1 MRPDSKNKKRFVLA
15 RAPLAAA
22 IWLAMGSLAIAQDA
36 PAPAAE
42 EGTAASEEDG
52 DAVLETVT
60 VTAQKRTE
68 NLQEVPISMQVLGTD
83 QIEEL
88 HISDIDDVFKLSPSV
103 SFQRQAEVPGSYVVY
118 MRGVASGGDGNH
130 SASQPSVGIYLDE
143 QPVTTA
149 QGSLDVH
156 LYDIARVET
165 LVGPQGTLYGA
176 SSQAGTIRFITNK
189 PDASAFAA
197 GYSGELNSMHDGDT
211 GNVAEGFVNIP
222 LGENAAIRLVGWSR
236 SDAGYIDNVQ
246 GTRTYP
252 TSEITANNADRAS
265 DDYNYADT
273 TGARAALKIDL
284 NDNWSIT
291 PTVNYQRTHTNGIP
305 AQDETVGERAL
316 THFYPETSTDEWVQA
331 ALTIQG
337 KVGNFDLTYAY
348 SNLDR
353 DIDSEADYNDYGFWY
368 DTLLGYGAYFY
379 DNDGE
384 LVNPSQYIQA
394 ADRFKKTSHELRL
407 ASPTEDR
414 FRFVAGYFWQDQEHD
429 IQQRYRIDG
438 LADDLSVTGWAN
450 TIWLTKQVRDDQD
463 SAFFGE
469 MSYDFTDQLTATIGA
484 RVFESDN
491 SLAGFFG
498 FARGY
503 SSQGSSLPENR
514 YGEAGCAVAYGPD
527 SSQWESFNGAP
538 CKQFDK
544 SIEENDW
551 LGRVNVAYHI
561 DDAKMIY
568 GTWSEG
574 FRPGGINRRGTL
586 DPYLADYL
594 TNMEF
599 GWKTSWND
607 NSLTFN
613 GAVFQEDWE
622 DFQFALL
629 GQNGLT
635 EIRNANQ
642 AEIRGLELDVQWA
655 ATYNLRL
662 STGLAFYNAEL
673 SENYCGY
680 VDANGSPETN
690 CPAGTVPPGEEDPID
705 GPQAAAGTRLPVTAD
720 FKGNVTARYTFDVG
734 EFEAFWQGAVV
745 HEGKRSS
752 DLRDLENS
760 IIGNLDGYTTLDL
773 TAGFSRDNWSVDFYV
788 KNATDEN
795 VQNYRFVQCPETIC
809 GAQRYTIV
817 SPPRTFGV
825 RFSQEF

>member
-1 MRPDSKNKKRFVLA
+1 MKPDLKNKKRFKLS

-22 IWLAMGSLAIAQDA
+22 IWLAMSSVALAQDS
-36 PAPAAE
+36 APAADPE
-42 EGTAASEEDG
+42 AAAKAEDG
-52 DAVLETVT
+52 EAVLETIT

-68 NLQEVPISMQVLGTD
+68 NLQEVPISMQVFGTD

-88 HISDIDDVFKLSPSV
+88 HIADIDDIFKLSPSV
-103 SFQRQAEVPGSYVVY
+103 SFQRQAELPGSYVVY

-143 QPVTTA
+143 QPITTA
-149 QGSLDVH
+149 QGALDVH
-156 LYDIARVET
+156 LYDMARVET

-197 GYSGELNSMHDGDT
+197 GYSGELNSLHDGDT

-222 LGENAAIRLVGWSR
+222 LGDSAAIRLVGWSR

-246 GTRTYP
+246 GTRTFP
-252 TSEITANNADRAS
+252 TSEITMDNADLARA
-265 DDYNYADT
+265 DYNYADT
-273 TGARAALKIDL
+273 AGARAALKVDL

-291 PTVNYQRTHTNGIP
+291 PTLNYQRTHSNGIP
-305 AQDETVGERAL
+305 AQDELLGEERAL
-316 THFYPETSTDEWVQA
+316 THYYPESSTDEWVQA

-337 KVGNFDLTYAY
+337 KIGNFDLTYAY

-353 DIDSEADYNDYGFWY
+353 DIDSEADYNDYGYWY
-368 DTLLGYGAYFY
+368 DTLNGSGAFFY
-379 DNDGE
+379 DNAGD

-394 ADRFKKTSHELRL
+394 ADRFKKSSHEVRL

-414 FRFVAGYFWQDQEHD
+414 LRFVAGFFWQDQEHK
-429 IQQRYRIDG
+429 IQQRYRVDG
-438 LADDLSVTGWAN
+438 LADDLSVTGWAD
-450 TIWLTKQVRDDQD
+450 TIWLTQQVRNDQD
-463 SAFFGE
+463 QAFFGE
-469 MSYDFTDQLTATIGA
+469 MSYDFNDKLTGTVGA
-484 RVFESDN
+484 RYFETDN
-491 SLAGFFG
+491 SLTGFFG
-498 FARGY
+498 FSNGY
-503 SSQGSSLPENR
+503 SPNSD
-514 YGEAGCAVAYGPD
+514 YGEASCGA
-527 SSQWESFNGAP
+527 ESTWVPFNGAP
-538 CKQFDK
+538 CTVFDK
-544 SIEENDW
+544 NVQEDGW
-551 LGRVNVAYHI
+551 LGRVNLAYHI
-561 DDAKMIY
+561 DDEKMIY

-586 DPYLADYL
+586 APYLSDFL

-635 EIRNANQ
+635 EIKNANQ
-642 AEIRGLELDVQWA
+642 AEIRGLELELQWA

-662 STGLAFYNAEL
+662 STGLAFYDAEL
-673 SENYCGY
+673 SENYCGFT
-680 VDANGSPETN
+680 DANGNPETN
-690 CPAGTVPPGEEDPID
+690 CPAGTIPPGGEDPVD
-705 GPQAAAGTRLPVTAD
+705 GPEATAGTRLPVTAD
-720 FKGNVTARYTFDVG
+720 FKGNVTARYTFDLG

-745 HEGKRSS
+745 REGERSS

-773 TAGFSRDNWSVDFYV
+773 TAGLRRDNWSVDVYV

-795 VQNYRFVQCPETIC
+795 VENYRFVQCPETVC
-809 GAQRYTIV
+809 GPQRYTIV

>member
-1 MRPDSKNKKRFVLA
+1 MKPDLKNKKRFKLA
-15 RAPLAAA
+15 RAPLATA
-22 IWLAMGSLAIAQDA
+22 IWLAMSSVVLAQDS
-36 PAPAAE
+36 APAADPEVAAKAE
-42 EGTAASEEDG
+42 EGE
-52 DAVLETVT
+52 AVLETIT

-68 NLQEVPISMQVLGTD
+68 NLQEVPISMQVLSTD

-88 HISDIDDVFKLSPSV
+88 HIADIDDVFKLSPSV
-103 SFQRQAEVPGSYVVY
+103 SFQRQAELPGSYVVY

-143 QPVTTA
+143 QPITTA
-149 QGSLDVH
+149 QGALDVH
-156 LYDIARVET
+156 LYDMARVET

-197 GYSGELNSMHDGDT
+197 GYSGELNSLHDGDT

-222 LGENAAIRLVGWSR
+222 LGESAAIRLVGWSR

-246 GTRTYP
+246 GTRTFP
-252 TSEITANNADRAS
+252 TSEITMDNADRARA
-265 DDYNYADT
+265 DYNYADT
-273 TGARAALKIDL
+273 TGARAALKVDL

-291 PTVNYQRTHTNGIP
+291 PTLNYQRTHTNGIP
-305 AQDETVGERAL
+305 AQDELLGEERAL
-316 THFYPETSTDEWVQA
+316 THYYPESSNDEWVQA

-337 KVGNFDLTYAY
+337 KIGNFDLTYAY

-379 DNDGE
+379 DNAGD

-394 ADRFKKTSHELRL
+394 ADRFKKSSHEVRL
-407 ASPTEDR
+407 ASPTDDR
-414 FRFVAGYFWQDQEHD
+414 FRFVAGFFWQDQEHK

-438 LADDLSVTGWAN
+438 LADDLSVTGWPS
-450 TIWLTKQVRDDQD
+450 TIWLTQQLRNDQD
-463 SAFFGE
+463 QAFFGE
-469 MSYDFTDQLTATIGA
+469 MSYDFTDKLTGTIGA
-484 RVFESDN
+484 RYFETDN
-491 SLAGFFG
+491 SLAGFYG
-498 FARGY
+498 FSNGY
-503 SSQGSSLPENR
+503 SPSSG
-514 YGEAGCAVAYGPD
+514 YGEASCGA
-527 SSQWESFNGAP
+527 ESTWVPFNGAP
-538 CKQFDK
+538 CTVFDK
-544 SIEENDW
+544 NVQEDGW
-551 LGRVNVAYHI
+551 LGRVNLAYHI
-561 DDAKMIY
+561 DDEKMIY

-586 DPYLADYL
+586 DPYLSDFL

-635 EIRNANQ
+635 EIKNANQ
-642 AEIRGLELDVQWA
+642 AEIRGLELDLQWA

-673 SENYCGY
+673 SENYCGFT
-680 VDANGSPETN
+680 DANGNPETN
-690 CPAGTVPPGEEDPID
+690 CPAGTIPPGGEDPVD
-705 GPQAAAGTRLPVTAD
+705 GPEATAGTRLPVTAD
-720 FKGNVTARYTFDVG
+720 FKGNVTARYTFDLG
-734 EFEAFWQGAVV
+734 EFEAFWQGAVI
-745 HEGKRSS
+745 HEGERSS
-752 DLRDLENS
+752 DLRDRENS
-760 IIGNLDGYTTLDL
+760 IIGNLDSYTTLDL
-773 TAGFSRDNWSVDFYV
+773 TAGLRRDNWSVDFYV

-795 VQNYRFVQCPETIC
+795 VQNYRFVQCPETVC